1 MPFYATHHIFAATV
15 QRVTN
20 DSVAHISACYPAGY
34 RWGAQGADPL
44 YYYHMPFSGAL
55 GRLARR
61 MHTESTAALFEALC
75 EAAVQQHDTAALAY
89 VAGFCTHYALDRIT
103 HPFISAQAARLAA
116 YMPGYS
122 TEALYKFV
130 ENDIDGIMIAHYISS
145 DPAQFEA
152 YRLLD
157 PHAAECTVLARVL
170 SSAAKNTYGTQVSP
184 AAVYR
189 SLHDMCRLLHLAHS
203 GSHIRTH
210 LLHFER
216 LMHKHGLA
224 SAFLRPSQPL
234 PADCANL
241 QHRSWSVN
249 GSARTDSFFDLF
261 DAAVPLAISLQRAV
275 LDRYYQQKPLDSRFF
290 PTNFYGETKKIELN

>member
-20 DSVAHISACYPAGY
+20 DSVAHIAASYPAGY
-34 RWGAQGADPL
+34 RWGAQGPDPL

-61 MHTESTAALFEALC
+61 MHTESTADLFEALC
-75 EAAVQQHDTAALAY
+75 AAAAEQHDTAALAY
-89 VAGFCTHYALDRIT
+89 VAGFCTHYALDRVT
-103 HPFISAQAARLAA
+103 HPFIRAQVERLAL

-122 TEALYKFV
+122 TEALYKLV
-130 ENDIDGIMIAHYISS
+130 ENDIDGIMIASYISTS
-145 DPAQFEA
+145 PAKFEA

-170 SSAAKNTYGTQVSP
+170 SSAAKTTYKTQISP

-203 GSHIRTH
+203 GSHIRSQLIH
-210 LLHFER
+210 LER
-216 LMHKHGLA
+216 LMRKHGLA

-234 PADCANL
+234 AADCAN
-241 QHRSWSVN
+241 QEHRSWSVH

-261 DAAVPLAISLQRAV
+261 DAAVPLAVSLQRAV

-290 PTNFYGETKKIELN
+290 PTNLYGEAKNNEIT